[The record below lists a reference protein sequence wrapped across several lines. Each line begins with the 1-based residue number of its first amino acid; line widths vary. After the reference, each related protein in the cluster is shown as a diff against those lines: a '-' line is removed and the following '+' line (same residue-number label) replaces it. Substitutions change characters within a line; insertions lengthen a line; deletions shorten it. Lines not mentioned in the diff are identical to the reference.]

1 MQGRVGVQ
9 MRLLYPPLN
18 PRTQLKIRKR
28 LSPSSV
34 SGLAPNSK
42 QRPGESGERHTTP
55 RFDGR
60 EKERRFSLL
69 SSPLLPPYP
78 IGCRQAGRQLEE
90 GGDLRQELVLPW
102 DEQERRQRTEKE
114 RERPFT
120 WSGRKG
126 GRKGGGGGG
135 GGGKCQN
142 RRQPLVGSK
151 KQSNRGTN
159 IMRENSAWPCH
170 GAPFTS

>member
-1 MQGRVGVQ
+1 MKERTNEGRVDVQ
-9 MRLLYPPLN
+9 MRLLCPTLN

-42 QRPGESGERHTTP
+42 QRHSTP

-114 RERPFT
+114 RERPLL
-120 WSGRKG
+120 GAG
-126 GRKGGGGGG
+126 GRAEEEEEEANAKIDDSRWLAA
-135 GGGKCQN
+135 KS
-142 RRQPLVGSK
+142 RATAERIS
-151 KQSNRGTN
+151 
-159 IMRENSAWPCH
+159 
-170 GAPFTS
+170 